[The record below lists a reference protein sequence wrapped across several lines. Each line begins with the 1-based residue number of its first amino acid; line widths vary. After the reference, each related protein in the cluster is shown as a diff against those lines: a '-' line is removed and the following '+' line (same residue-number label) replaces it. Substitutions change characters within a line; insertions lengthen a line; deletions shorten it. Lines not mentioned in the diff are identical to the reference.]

1 MQIRAACTSA
11 ESIWGSAQI
20 TQMEGT
26 PNPCAP
32 QSDAKEMFLL
42 RNHEWQKKRKRK
54 ICEEEKIKEKEG
66 GGITELQVCGNL
78 RQPQWA
84 IKQMGNL
91 VMLLPAIKSGG
102 REGKNREMKQNVILM
117 HEIFG
122 HHHPQHQLF
131 KSSSLSSLSSS
142 P

>member
-42 RNHEWQKKRKRK
+42 RNHEWRKKK
-54 ICEEEKIKEKEG
+54 EED
-66 GGITELQVCGNL
+66 L
-78 RQPQWA
+78 
-84 IKQMGNL
+84 
-91 VMLLPAIKSGG
+91 
-102 REGKNREMKQNVILM
+102 
-117 HEIFG
+117 
-122 HHHPQHQLF
+122 
-131 KSSSLSSLSSS
+131 
-142 P
+142 